1 MKLYCEP
8 RGFSVVRLTGV
19 YAEAD
24 HQGLNRLGQ
33 RLGAD
38 AGPRCGPLPVD
49 VVNSLGDFDHEGT
62 GFPCFDVS
70 SFGDDV
76 RREQLASFD
85 WSYPADAQGFV
96 DGGGGRLIY
105 QALATEDFYL
115 LQVDI
120 EVNAALAKG
129 HGRGALDGFAV
140 EGASVAL
147 RVVEAGYIF
156 STSSLRAL
164 VLAAAWAL
172 VSV

>member
-8 RGFSVVRLTGV
+8 RGFSIVRLARA
-19 YAEAD
+19 YDESD
-24 HQGLNRLGQ
+24 RQGLNRRFQGLVADFGLG
-33 RLGAD
+33 
-38 AGPRCGPLPVD
+38 CGPLQVD

-96 DGGGGRLIY
+96 DGGGGRVVDEV
-105 QALATEDFYL
+105 LAAEYL
-115 LQVDI
+115 YFLEVDV
-120 EVNAALAKG
+120 EVDAALAKG
-129 HGRGALDGFAV
+129 HGRGALYGFAV
-140 EGASVAL
+140 EGASVAS